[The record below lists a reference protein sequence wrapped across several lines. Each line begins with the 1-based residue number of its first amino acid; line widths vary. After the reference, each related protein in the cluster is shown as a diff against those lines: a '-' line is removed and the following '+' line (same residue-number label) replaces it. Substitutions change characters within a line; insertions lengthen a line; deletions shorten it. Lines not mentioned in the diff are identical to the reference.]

1 MLASTLMVAL
11 LFSLLSNQS
20 ANGFLSGRIPSQYV
34 KALRLDERTPMAPRE
49 SSLCQTYATSGVET
63 TTSNAA
69 PTNETDDI
77 MAIRSPLRFIG
88 PYPALALSFPNLA
101 TPAQRAR
108 GASGVTLDFV
118 IDTAANVNTI
128 NAAVAKELGLEAVGQ
143 APGGVGASG
152 ALASGGTTFMLGD
165 VQFADVAAS
174 ERMTFMGGLTAS
186 SLPVASPAA
195 AGLLSVAFL
204 FSFPGG
210 FEICWGNQAAA
221 PEAGALPSEVNEPLV
236 KPSITFFGDL
246 VGTESIT
253 HGLAQV
259 PARQLESGLVAVTLV
274 VNGVELPALLDTGSP
289 ITVLNAAAA
298 KAVGLELPSSAVDA
312 PTSTNE
318 QVKDA
323 AALARSSNPF
333 ARFAASVKADVEA
346 KQATVA
352 AQAAAQAAAQS
363 GEVLALGGPNGQR
376 IELRR
381 LPAASSVELGGA
393 QLDGSVRCYVGELP
407 GLAALDGL
415 GAAAGPAAVLGTDIL
430 RRRSRL
436 VLQDGKVY
444 V

>member
-1 MLASTLMVAL
+1 MLASTLLGSILMS
-11 LFSLLSNQS
+11 SLSKWPVE
-20 ANGFLSGRIPSQYV
+20 GFLSGSLPLLHG
-34 KALRLDERTPMAPRE
+34 KAFHLDKGTPMAPRE
-49 SSLCQTYATSGVET
+49 SSLHRTYAISGVEST
-63 TTSNAA
+63 TANPAA
-69 PTNETDDI
+69 HNETDGI

-128 NAAVAKELGLEAVGQ
+128 NAAVAKELGLTAVGQ

-165 VQFADVAAS
+165 VQFADVDAS
-174 ERMTFMGGLTAS
+174 EQMTFMGGLTAS
-186 SLPVASPAA
+186 ALPVASPAA
-195 AGLLSVAFL
+195 AGLLSAAFL
-204 FSFPGG
+204 FSFAGG
-210 FEICWGNQAAA
+210 FEIQWGSRAAA
-221 PEAGALPSEVNEPLV
+221 VAGAQPSEDEPAV
-236 KPSITFFGDL
+236 TPSISFFGDL
-246 VGTESIT
+246 VGTESIIR
-253 HGLAQV
+253 GLVQV

-298 KAVGLELPSSAVDA
+298 KAVGLELPSSTVDA
-312 PTSTNE
+312 PSSTNE

-346 KQATVA
+346 KQAAIA

-363 GEVLALGGPNGQR
+363 GEMLLLGGGPNGQR
-376 IELRR
+376 IQLRR
-381 LPAASSVELGGA
+381 LPAASSLVLGDA
-393 QLDGSVRCYVGELP
+393 KVDGSIRCYVGELP
-407 GLAALDGL
+407 GLAALGGL

-430 RRRSRL
+430 RCRSKL
-436 VLQDGKVY
+436 VLMNGKVY